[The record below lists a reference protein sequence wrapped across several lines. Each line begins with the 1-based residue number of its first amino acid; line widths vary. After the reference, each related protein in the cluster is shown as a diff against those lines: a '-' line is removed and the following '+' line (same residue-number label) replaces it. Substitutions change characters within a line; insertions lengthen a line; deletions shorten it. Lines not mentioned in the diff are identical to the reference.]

1 MDNEEKDIIKKKF
14 KSELKL
20 SILFSSILFYSLL
33 FFRFDHFW
41 FCLVCLFFIFCF
53 LIVLLC
59 FVLFLSSSDILIVAT
74 NSKSGHVVDGLN
86 KIRIKRT

>member
-1 MDNEEKDIIKKKF
+1 MYMDNEEKDIIKKKF

-41 FCLVCLFFIFCF
+41 FCLVCLFFYLLFCY
-53 LIVLLC
+53 
-59 FVLFLSSSDILIVAT
+59 VLFLSSSDILIVAT

>member
-1 MDNEEKDIIKKKF
+1 MYMDNEEKDIIKKKL
-14 KSELKL
+14 KSELQL

-33 FFRFDHFW
+33 FFRFDLFW
-41 FCLVCLFFIFCF
+41 FCLVCLFFYLLFCY
-53 LIVLLC
+53 
-59 FVLFLSSSDILIVAT
+59 VLFLSSSDILIVAT

>member
-20 SILFSSILFYSLL
+20 SILFYSLL
-33 FFRFDHFW
+33 FYFILFSSFVLTTFGFVW
-41 FCLVCLFFIFCF
+41 FVFFFYLLFCY
-53 LIVLLC
+53 
-59 FVLFLSSSDILIVAT
+59 VLFLSSSDILIVAT